1 MPDGDVVAIGAPP
14 VAPARPVPKRR
25 GFGVLAVL
33 LGLTLSMLDQVIVG
47 TALPTI
53 VGELGGL
60 NELSWVVT
68 AYLVASAAVIPIWGK
83 LSDLYGRRGAFLT
96 AIVVFLAGSVG
107 SGLAQSMTQIIAFR
121 ALQGLGSAGLMVGT
135 FTLIGHLATG
145 PADRIRMQTMI
156 GVVMPLAM
164 GTGPML
170 GGLLTEHVGWRWSF
184 FINVPL
190 CLVALAAGAVGIPRS
205 PRRPKVRIDLL
216 GSVQLTGGIVALT
229 LLLSWAGTRYAWD
242 SAPIIGLG
250 VTAVVLLAAL
260 PLVERRAVE
269 PILPS
274 RLFHTRDFTLAQVLG
289 LLVGAGLLGALV
301 YFPQYLQQVLDVSP
315 TTSGL
320 LLLPFLIGMIIMELV
335 VARLAVRTGPLRLHS
350 VVGAIVAVV
359 GVLLL
364 LLLGTGTGL
373 VAATLLPLTA
383 GLGIGVLMQSS
394 LIISFACQTDQRDL
408 GAASGL
414 INLFRAIGGS
424 LGVALLGS
432 LYTNRLEHVLTDR
445 LGPEAGHAL
454 AAASGQSTPAEIRA
468 LPTQVHE
475 AFQAA
480 VVAGLHS
487 VVIGMTVIGVLAL
500 VTSFFF
506 RRRLTVPGQ
515 AGQAGQAGG
524 SRDRND
530 APTAPDAG

>member
-1 MPDGDVVAIGAPP
+1 MASAG
-14 VAPARPVPKRR
+14 PVPKHR

-33 LGLTLSMLDQVIVG
+33 LGLTLAMLDQVIVG

-68 AYLVASAAVIPIWGK
+68 AYLVASAAAIPIWGK
-83 LSDLYGRRGAFLT
+83 LSDLYGRRGTFITTIA
-96 AIVVFLAGSVG
+96 VFLVGSVL

-156 GVVMPLAM
+156 GIVMPLAM

-170 GGLLTEHVGWRWSF
+170 GGLLTEHAGWRWSF

-190 CLVALAAGAVGIPRS
+190 CLVALAASAVGIPPT
-205 PRRPKVRIDLL
+205 PRRSKVRIDLL
-216 GSVQLTGGIVALT
+216 GSTQLTSGIVALT

-250 VTAVVLLAAL
+250 VAAVVLLATL

-269 PILPS
+269 PILPP
-274 RLFHTRDFTLAQVLG
+274 RLFHARDFTLAQVLG
-289 LLVGAGLLGALV
+289 LLVGAGLLGVLV
-301 YFPQYLQQVLDVSP
+301 YFPQYLQQVLHVSP

-320 LLLPFLIGMIIMELV
+320 LLLPFLIGAITMELV
-335 VARLAVRTGPLRLHS
+335 VARLVVRTGPLRLYP

-364 LLLGTGTGL
+364 LLLGKGTGL
-373 VAATLLPLTA
+373 VAATLLPLLA

-394 LIISFACQTDQRDL
+394 LIISFACQTDQRNL
-408 GAASGL
+408 GAASGM
-414 INLFRAIGGS
+414 INLFRTVGGS

-432 LYTNRLEHVLTDR
+432 LYTTRLEHVLTSR
-445 LGPEAGHAL
+445 LGAKTGHAL
-454 AAASGQSTPAEIRA
+454 GAASGQSSPAEIRA
-468 LPTQVHE
+468 LPARIRE

-480 VVAGLHS
+480 VVSGLHS

-506 RRRLTVPGQ
+506 RRRLNVPGRP
-515 AGQAGQAGG
+515 GE

-530 APTAPDAG
+530 ALSAPRAG